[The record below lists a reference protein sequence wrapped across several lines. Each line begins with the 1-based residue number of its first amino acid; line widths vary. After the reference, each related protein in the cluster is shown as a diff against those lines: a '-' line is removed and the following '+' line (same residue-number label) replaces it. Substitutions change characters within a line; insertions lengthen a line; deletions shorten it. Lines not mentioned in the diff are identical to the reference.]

1 MLPRR
6 LFACV
11 VSLGLLSTLTYLT
24 IAGPTDSLKPAV
36 FAIKDARVVTEP
48 GKVLPKA
55 TVVIRDGVI
64 EAVGADVK
72 APADALVM
80 DGTGLTVYPG
90 FLDAMSNWGYDN
102 ALRRSEGGAPA
113 PEDLAAEALAAT
125 KPDNR
130 KGITPEF
137 QVRTALKS
145 ASDAPA
151 EQPAGPPAGAPTG
164 KRGGGRGGA
173 AAAAARGEDDPAD
186 GWRKVGFTAHLIA
199 PDGGIIVG
207 QSALVSLN
215 GATSRESVL
224 RSPVALH
231 AALRSVQGGSDYPRA
246 LMGVVAHARQTFLDA
261 GWYARTWAAF
271 EQAGGVGK
279 RPPLDPALAALGPA
293 LEGKIPVVF
302 EADTRDEIHRALD
315 FAAEFHLRPILYGG
329 RDAAKVADRLKAEN
343 VPVLLRVAYSE
354 GAPRRRFGFGPPPA
368 AGAEEP
374 PAEDDPT
381 PARAKTDRERKQ
393 KEEAGAAAALHKAG
407 VRFAFS
413 TQGLGNG
420 PYEKFRTN
428 LRKAVEAGLPA
439 DAALQALTRDAAQI
453 LGVEKQLG
461 TITPG
466 KAAHV
471 IVTDGDFLAAKTQ
484 VRYAFADGVRFEYEK
499 GDDQAAEGKRDFA
512 KRGGRGGKGGEKKDD
527 KEKEKDV
534 AKKGDKSPEPATEI
548 EADRHP
554 KVHTGGNV
562 LVRGATV
569 LTVTKGTLPDTDI
582 LIQSGKITAVGKN
595 LEAPAG
601 VKVIDAKGMFVM
613 PGVID
618 THCHFAVSGGVN
630 EFSLSVVPEVRVRD
644 VIDSEDVQIYRALAG
659 GVTTARL
666 LHGSANVIGGQ
677 DAVIKLKY
685 GEPAGKLL
693 LADAPRGVKFAL
705 GENVKRTDGRF
716 PNTRLGVEAVL
727 IRAFTEAQ
735 AYRHARDEYESAKQ
749 SGRPA
754 REPRRDLRLEALSD
768 VLSGDLRVHCH
779 CYRADEILMLLRVA
793 DRFGFKI
800 RSLQHVLEG
809 YKIAAEIADHGAS
822 CSTFSDWWAYKIEA
836 FDAIPYNAALLN
848 EAGAVVCL
856 KSDSNELM
864 RHLYQEAAKGVKYGG
879 MSDDEALKMITLN
892 GAKQLGLDKR
902 TGSIEVGKDGDLAVF
917 NGHPLNS
924 YSRCEMSIVEGEVYF
939 QRSEKLTPFAPAA
952 AAPAKPAAP
961 FKVPAPGKDYVLEG
975 VTVHGS
981 TLENG
986 SASRVL
992 IRDGKIAR
1000 IDTVRGPDGNSQ
1012 QAAKELE
1019 ELEPAILSHKQAI
1032 LGIERLIEETKG
1044 KLKNPND
1051 RNNPAMKKL
1060 SQDLESEK
1068 AALRRQQAKLR
1079 PILEAMARTD
1089 SPPPPD
1095 ANVTV
1100 VQAKGLHLYPGM
1112 IDAATVLGLTEVDS
1126 ARETHDFTEGGDFQP
1141 DLRASIAINPD
1152 SELIPVTRANGV
1164 TTVLTRPTG
1173 SIIAGQ
1179 GALIN
1184 LAGWVPRE
1192 MTVVDPVALNI
1203 EFPGAFPT
1211 MTGDPTLPMIGRAIA
1226 KKQREEKL
1234 HRLRELF
1241 KQALAYDEARKASS
1255 SRPVNPR
1262 LEALVPYVRGQ
1273 KPVLIQ
1279 ANRAKE
1285 ISEALKF
1292 SDEFKLKTII
1302 SGGLEA
1308 WKVVDELKK
1317 RKVPVVLGPVMTL
1330 PQESYDPY
1338 DAPFT
1343 CALRLHEAGV
1353 PFCIRSTGTSNT
1365 RNLPYEAAMAV
1376 SYGLPPEEGLKAVT
1390 LYPAKILGVADQLG
1404 SIDVGK
1410 RANLVLTNGDMLQAS
1425 TQVVALFIDG
1435 KPLEPTNKQTRL
1447 YDRYRERLKEVKEG
1461 KAPLGTK

>member
-6 LFACV
+6 LLACV
-11 VSLGLLSTLTYLT
+11 VSLGLLSTLSYITF
-24 IAGPTDSLKPAV
+24 AGPTDSLKPAV
-36 FAIKDARVVTEP
+36 FAVKDARVVTDA

-72 APADALVM
+72 PPADALVT

-102 ALRRSEGGAPA
+102 ALRRSEGGPPA
-113 PEDLAAEALAAT
+113 PEDLAAEALATT

-137 QVRTALKS
+137 QVRTAIKS
-145 ASDAPA
+145 ASEAPA
-151 EQPAGPPAGAPTG
+151 EEPAGPAAGGPPAGR
-164 KRGGGRGGA
+164 RGAGRGGA
-173 AAAAARGEDDPAD
+173 GVGAGRGDEDPAD
-186 GWRKVGFTAHLIA
+186 NWRKVGFTAHLIA
-199 PDGGIIVG
+199 PEGGVIVG
-207 QSALVSLN
+207 QSALVSLS
-215 GATSRESVL
+215 GATSRDSVL
-224 RSPVALH
+224 RAPVALH
-231 AALRSVQGGSDYPRA
+231 AALRQVQGGSDYPRA

-271 EQAGGVGK
+271 EQGGGVGK

-293 LEGKIPVVF
+293 LEGKVPVVF

-315 FAAEFHLRPILYGG
+315 FAAEFHLKPILYGG
-329 RDAAKVADRLKAEN
+329 RDAAKVVDRLKAEN

-368 AGAEEP
+368 AGAEETP
-374 PAEDDPT
+374 PEDDPT
-381 PARAKTDRERKQ
+381 PARAKADRERKQ

-420 PYEKFRTN
+420 PFEKFRTN
-428 LRKAVEAGLPA
+428 VRKAVDAGLSP
-439 DAALQALTRDAAQI
+439 DAALRALTSDAAQI
-453 LGVEKQLG
+453 LGVDRQLG

-471 IVTDGDFLAAKTQ
+471 IVTDGDFLAEKTQ
-484 VRYAFADGVRFEYEK
+484 VRYVFADGVRFEYEK
-499 GDDQAAEGKRDFA
+499 GDDRAADGKRDFG
-512 KRGGRGGKGGEKKDD
+512 KRGRPGKGGEKRE
-527 KEKEKDV
+527 EKEADKGD
-534 AKKGDKSPEPATEI
+534 AKKTDKQAEIPTEI

-554 KVHTGGNV
+554 KTHTGGNV
-562 LVRGATV
+562 LIRGATV
-569 LTVTKGTLPDTDI
+569 LTVTKGTLPETDI
-582 LIQSGKITAVGKN
+582 LVKGGKIEAIGKK

-677 DAVIKLKY
+677 DAVIKLKF
-685 GEPAGKLL
+685 GEPASKLL
-693 LADAPRGVKFAL
+693 LAEAPRGVKFAL

-735 AYRHARDEYESAKQ
+735 AYRQARDEYESARQ

-754 REPRRDLRLEALSD
+754 HEPRRDLRLEALAD

-793 DRFGFKI
+793 DKFGFKI

-836 FDAIPYNAALLN
+836 FDAIPFNAALLN

-902 TGSIEVGKDGDLAVF
+902 TGSIEVGKDGDFAIF

-939 QRSEKLTPFAPAA
+939 QRSDKLTPFAPAA
-952 AAPAKPAAP
+952 AAPARPAAP
-961 FKVPAPGKDYVLEG
+961 FKVPASGKDYVLEG
-975 VTVHGS
+975 VTIHGTTS
-981 TLENG
+981 KNG
-986 SASRVL
+986 SVSRVL
-992 IRDGKIAR
+992 IQGGKIAK
-1000 IDTVRGPDGNSQ
+1000 IDTLRGSDADAQ
-1012 QAAKELE
+1012 QAAKDRL
-1019 ELEPAILSHKQAI
+1019 ELEPAIKGQKEI
-1032 LGIERLIEETKG
+1032 IRKYEQLIDEVKS
-1044 KLKNPND
+1044 KLKDPND
-1051 RNNPAMKKL
+1051 PNNPALKKL
-1060 SQDLESEK
+1060 NQDLEDNK
-1068 AALRRQQAKLR
+1068 ALLQRDKARLL
-1079 PILEAMARTD
+1079 PLLEARVREDA
-1089 SPPPPD
+1089 PPLP

-1141 DLRASIAINPD
+1141 DLRASVAINPD

-1211 MTGDPTLPMIGRAIA
+1211 MTGDPTLPIIGRAIA

-1234 HRLRELF
+1234 RRLRELF
-1241 KQALAYDEARKASS
+1241 KQALAYDEARKASP
-1255 SRPVNPR
+1255 SRAVNPR
-1262 LEALVPYVRGQ
+1262 LEALTPYLRGQ

-1279 ANRAKE
+1279 ANRAQE
-1285 ISEALKF
+1285 IRDALKF
-1292 SDEFKLKTII
+1292 ADEFKLKTII
-1302 SGGLEA
+1302 SGGLES

-1317 RKVPVVLGPVMTL
+1317 RKVPVIVGPVMTL

-1353 PFCIRSTGTSNT
+1353 PFCIRSSGTSNT

-1404 SIDVGK
+1404 SVDVGK
-1410 RANLVLTNGDMLQAS
+1410 RANLVLTNGDILQAS

-1435 KPLEPTNKQTRL
+1435 KPVEPTSKHTRL